1 MFYLGFIRPSCRHL
15 CLSALTATV
24 ALHVDAQHSAGHP
37 FSNRDRLSPIP
48 EPRAQDDEFE
58 RFGTASETPMRP
70 VSGRISVAL
79 LKHHV
84 PGKARR
90 EFVRAGDE
98 TRKGHLDAAIQHLKK
113 AIEIDPAYVEA
124 QNNLGAGYI
133 ELGDHEQ
140 AIPHLRT
147 ASRLDPTS
155 IFARTNLGIA
165 LWFGGHGGE
174 AEQVAPI
181 PGLSSR
187 AIPAG
192 IDPQCQGFAGGAPTP
207 GKVRHGNSGSQAAGC
222 WNIAET
228 GS

>member
-1 MFYLGFIRPSCRHL
+1 VFYLGFIRPSCRHL
-15 CLSALTATV
+15 CLAALMATV

-58 RFGTASETPMRP
+58 RVGTASETPMRP
-70 VSGRISVAL
+70 VGGSISVAL

-90 EFVRAGDE
+90 EFVRVGDE
-98 TRKGHLDAAIQHLKK
+98 TRKGHLEAAIQHLKK
-113 AIEIDPAYVEA
+113 AIEIDPAYMEA
-124 QNNLGAGYI
+124 QNNLGARYI

-165 LWFGGHGGE
+165 LWFGGHGSE
-174 AEQVAPI
+174 AEQVASDAVRLAPGFLRAQYLLGLILNAKASPEALQHLKKSAAEI
-181 PGLSSR
+181 PEAWQLEY
-187 AIPAG
+187 
-192 IDPQCQGFAGGAPTP
+192 C
-207 GKVRHGNSGSQAAGC
+207 
-222 WNIAET
+222 
-228 GS
+228 